1 MDDVMTIVEPATK
14 DVIETAMVVV
24 STKSTSCVVE
34 LKHAGRPLLDAD
46 SSTAVVL
53 LAGDCFLS
61 LSWAAMWSQPLLF
74 ADMLGSNR
82 SP

>member
-1 MDDVMTIVEPATK
+1 
-14 DVIETAMVVV
+14 
-24 STKSTSCVVE
+24 
-34 LKHAGRPLLDAD
+34 
-46 SSTAVVL
+46 VL

-74 ADMLGSNR
+74 ADMLGINR